1 MQIDIIT
8 AGVVVGIERVELPS
22 PSGRKSGRRKHPCR
36 MTDREILI
44 LLRWSAKANII
55 GASS

>member
-1 MQIDIIT
+1 MEVYIIM

-22 PSGRKSGRRKHPCR
+22 PSGRKSGGRKYPCR
-36 MTDREILI
+36 MTDREIII